1 MRCPNARRVRTV
13 LEAIRGRFG
22 GGAIGE
28 ATSVRSA
35 AVRVV
40 TASETYPGSVH
51 EAERVWYDISLWP
64 RFIDGLDSVEEV
76 TPNWPGV
83 GAEVR
88 WRSGP
93 AGRGQVVERV
103 VSYELLDGQEVEVQD
118 DSIRGHQRI
127 LFTPENGNVT
137 VELSLS
143 YALKGRSPLMALID
157 LLFIR
162 RAMTTS
168 LQSTLHR
175 FGAELEAAR
184 SKGVG

>member
-1 MRCPNARRVRTV
+1 MVV
-13 LEAIRGRFG
+13 EAIRGRFG
-22 GGAIGE
+22 GGAMGE

-40 TASETYPGSVH
+40 TATETYPGSVH
-51 EAERVWYDISLWP
+51 EAERVWYDTGLWP
-64 RFIDGLDSVEEV
+64 RFIDVLDSVEEV

-88 WRSGP
+88 WQSGP
-93 AGRGQVVERV
+93 AGRGRVVERV
-103 VSYELLDGQEVEVQD
+103 VAYELLDGQELEVQD
-118 DSIRGHQRI
+118 DSIRGRQRVS
-127 LFTPENGNVT
+127 FTPENGNVI
-137 VELSLS
+137 VELTLS
-143 YALKGRSPLMALID
+143 YTLRGRSPLMALVD

-168 LQSTLHR
+168 LRATLHR

-184 SKGVG
+184 SGDVG

>member
-1 MRCPNARRVRTV
+1 M
-13 LEAIRGRFG
+13 
-22 GGAIGE
+22 
-28 ATSVRSA
+28 
-35 AVRVV
+35 RVV
-40 TASETYPGSVH
+40 AATETYPGSVH
-51 EAERVWYDISLWP
+51 EAERVWYDTSLWP
-64 RFIDGLDSVEEV
+64 RFIDGLESVEEV

-103 VSYELLDGQEVEVQD
+103 VAYELLDGQEAEVQD
-118 DSIRGHQRI
+118 DSIRGRQRVT
-127 LFTPENGNVT
+127 FTPEDGSVT
-137 VELSLS
+137 LELTLS
-143 YALKGRSPLMALID
+143 YELNRRSPLMALVD

-175 FGAELEAAR
+175 FGAELDTAR
-184 SKGVG
+184 ARDVE

>member
-1 MRCPNARRVRTV
+1 
-13 LEAIRGRFG
+13 
-22 GGAIGE
+22 
-28 ATSVRSA
+28 
-35 AVRVV
+35 VRVV
-40 TASETYPGSVH
+40 TATETYPGSVH
-51 EAERVWYDISLWP
+51 EAERVWYDTARWP
-64 RFIDGLDSVEEV
+64 RFIDGLESVEEV

-93 AGRGQVVERV
+93 AGRGAVRERV
-103 VSYELLDGQEVEVQD
+103 VAYELLDGQELEVQD
-118 DSIRGHQRI
+118 DSIRGRQRVT
-127 LFTPENGNVT
+127 FTPEDGSVT

-143 YALKGRSPLMALID
+143 YELARRSPLMALID

-168 LQSTLHR
+168 LASTLHR

-184 SKGVG
+184 AQRVE

>member
-1 MRCPNARRVRTV
+1 M
-13 LEAIRGRFG
+13 
-22 GGAIGE
+22 
-28 ATSVRSA
+28 
-35 AVRVV
+35 RVV
-40 TASETYPGSVH
+40 TATETYPGSVH
-51 EAERVWYDISLWP
+51 EAERVWYDIDLWP

-93 AGRGQVVERV
+93 AGRGRVVERV

-118 DSIRGHQRI
+118 DSILGRQRVS
-127 LFTPENGNVT
+127 FTPEDGTVT

-143 YALKGRSPLMALID
+143 YTLRRRSPLMALID

-184 SKGVG
+184 QGGVG

>member
-1 MRCPNARRVRTV
+1 
-13 LEAIRGRFG
+13 
-22 GGAIGE
+22 
-28 ATSVRSA
+28 
-35 AVRVV
+35 VRVV
-40 TASETYPGSVH
+40 TAAETYPGSVH
-51 EAERVWYDISLWP
+51 EAERLWYDTDLWP
-64 RFIDGLDSVEEV
+64 RFIDGLESVEEV

-93 AGRGQVVERV
+93 AGRGQVAERV
-103 VSYELLDGQEVEVQD
+103 IAYELLDGQEVEVQD
-118 DSIRGHQRI
+118 DSILGRQRI
-127 LFTPENGNVT
+127 SFTPEDGNVT
-137 VELSLS
+137 VELSLTYS
-143 YALKGRSPLMALID
+143 LKGRSPLMALVD

-184 SKGVG
+184 ARDVE

>member
-1 MRCPNARRVRTV
+1 M
-13 LEAIRGRFG
+13 
-22 GGAIGE
+22 
-28 ATSVRSA
+28 
-35 AVRVV
+35 RVV
-40 TASETYPGSVH
+40 TATETYPGSVH
-51 EAERVWYDISLWP
+51 EAERVWYDTALWP

-93 AGRGQVVERV
+93 AGRGRVVERV
-103 VSYELLDGQEVEVQD
+103 VEYELLDGQELEVRD
-118 DSIRGHQRI
+118 DSIVGRQRVS
-127 LFTPENGNVT
+127 FTPEDDSSVT
-137 VELSLS
+137 VELRLS

-184 SKGVG
+184 SEGVG

>member
-1 MRCPNARRVRTV
+1 
-13 LEAIRGRFG
+13 
-22 GGAIGE
+22 
-28 ATSVRSA
+28 
-35 AVRVV
+35 VRVV
-40 TASETYPGSVH
+40 AAADTFPGSVH
-51 EAERVWYDISLWP
+51 DAERVWYDLGLWP

-103 VSYELLDGQEVEVQD
+103 VEYELLDGQEVEVED
-118 DSIRGHQRI
+118 DSIIGRQRI
-127 LFTPENGNVT
+127 SFSPEDGSVT

-143 YALKGRSPLMALID
+143 YALKGRSPLMALVD

-162 RAMTTS
+162 RAMTSS
-168 LQSTLHR
+168 LKSTLHR

-184 SKGVG
+184 AGGVG